1 MCGGSDGLVFCEHSV
16 CPRNGSSLER
26 AASVFCVLRTSD
38 VCGCDVSY
46 WVVVGFVKQF
56 VMMQTI

>member
-1 MCGGSDGLVFCEHSV
+1 MVWCSV

-56 VMMQTI
+56 VMMQAT